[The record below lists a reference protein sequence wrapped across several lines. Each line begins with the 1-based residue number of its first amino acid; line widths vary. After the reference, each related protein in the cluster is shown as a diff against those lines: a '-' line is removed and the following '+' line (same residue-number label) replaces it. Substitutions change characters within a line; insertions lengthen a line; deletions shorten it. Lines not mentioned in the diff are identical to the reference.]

1 MFPVAGEW
9 RSFRVVLSQGY
20 VLVLNDSHEGGY
32 AMKEDECVI
41 SAIETTALRVGV
53 FENKHLSL
61 FAQCLRHCHS
71 SPSSSHFV
79 IITHSSSLR
88 NTVVFLLQQY
98 PSIIPNSILLHYPF
112 PPSSSSLLSFTNLAF
127 ALHPS
132 LSNPTTP
139 PLFFNVVRH
148 TGTLEVC
155 HHSLFNLSVTL
166 SSPSTHTPLTAPG
179 NTRRVAA
186 TRISACGDP

>member
-1 MFPVAGEW
+1 MLP
-9 RSFRVVLSQGY
+9 QGY
-20 VLVLNDSHEGGY
+20 VLVLHDSSEGGY

-41 SAIETTALRVGV
+41 SVIETTALGVGV

-88 NTVVFLLQQY
+88 DTVVFLLQQY
-98 PSIIPNSILLHYPF
+98 PSIIPHSVLLHYPF

-127 ALHPS
+127 TLHPF
-132 LSNPTTP
+132 LSNPNTP

-155 HHSLFNLSVTL
+155 HHSLLNHSVTL
-166 SSPSTHTPLTAPG
+166 SSPSTHTPPAARG
-179 NTRRVAA
+179 NTRRVAV
-186 TRISACGDP
+186 TRTSACGDP